1 MRRKQTMPEI
11 WLPLSRCFCT
21 QEQPTKAQNMSPA
34 ENPTTNAKAWVPEG
48 NLAEICWGAQTVG
61 GEAPTFLKSF
71 PGPGA
76 GRTRKH
82 KTKPHNED
90 GRV

>member
-1 MRRKQTMPEI
+1 
-11 WLPLSRCFCT
+11 
-21 QEQPTKAQNMSPA
+21 MSPA
-34 ENPTTNAKAWVPEG
+34 ENPTTNAKTWVPEG
-48 NLAEICWGAQTVG
+48 NLAEICWGAQNVG